1 MHDIQQVFLE
11 SNAILLSDFREK
23 KRSREREKNNEIRY
37 VYKAYVFEMLT
48 NVVFLREEEEEEE
61 EKVCIL
67 FDLLLEIRNS
77 LWTIKIL

>member
-1 MHDIQQVFLE
+1 VHDIQQVFLE

>member
-48 NVVFLREEEEEEE
+48 NVVFLREEEEEE
-61 EKVCIL
+61 KVCIL

>member
-1 MHDIQQVFLE
+1 VHDIQQVFLE

-61 EKVCIL
+61 KVCIL

>member
-61 EKVCIL
+61 KVCIL